1 MSSIALPRTRRRAQY
16 YGALEFL
23 VMVIL
28 STTILVVSS
37 CSIDC
42 PHDDKPRS
50 VCADDRSTYRCNC
63 TCVPQG
69 WTCPPLESQLM
80 VCGGGKKP
88 NCSDPWTLL
97 GETPTC
103 HCFCR

>member
-1 MSSIALPRTRRRAQY
+1 MSSTALPKPRRRAQY